1 MAAGRI
7 TPPLDRAATWPRAAS
22 GITPVGPG
30 FYPGE
35 MAFAT
40 EHPVLA
46 HSEYRPAADAVN
58 GLVRAGG
65 RFQVVSQYAPAG
77 DQPAAIEELE
87 RRVKAGERDIVL
99 LGATGTGK
107 SATTAWLIER
117 LQRPTLVMAPN
128 KTLAA
133 QLANELREM
142 LPHNAVEY
150 FVSYYDYYQPEAYI
164 AQTDTYIEKDSSI
177 NDDVE
182 RLRHSATSSLLSRR
196 DVVVVASVSCIY
208 GLGTP
213 QSYLDRS
220 VELQVGQEVPRDALL
235 RLLVDVQYTRNDTAF
250 TRGSFRVRGD
260 TVEIIP
266 SYEELA
272 VRIEF
277 FGDEV
282 EELYYLH
289 PLTGDVVRKV
299 DSLRIFPAT
308 HYVAGPERMAHAIST
323 IEQELEERLAELEG
337 QGKLLEAQRLRMRT
351 NYDVEMMRQVGFCS
365 GIENYSRHIDARPA
379 GSAPATLLDYF
390 PDDFLLVIDESHVT
404 VPQIGGMYE
413 GDISRKRN
421 LVDFGFRLPS
431 AIDNRP
437 LTWEEFADRIGQT
450 VYLSATPGAYEM
462 SQTGGEFVEQVIRP
476 TGLVDPQV
484 VVKPTKGQIDDLI
497 GEIRKRADRDER
509 VLVTT
514 LTKKMAEDLTD
525 YLLEMGIR
533 VRYLHSEVDTLR
545 RVELLRQLRLGDYDV
560 LVGINLLREG
570 LDLPEVSLVA
580 ILDADKE
587 GFLRSPRSLIQ
598 TIGRAARNVS
608 GEVHMYADKIT
619 DSMKEAIDET
629 ERRRAKQ
636 IAYNEENGIDP
647 KPLRKK
653 IADILDQVYREADDV
668 EVGGSG
674 RNASRG
680 RRAQGEPGR
689 AVSAGIIEG
698 RDTTNMPRAE
708 LADLIKDLTEQ
719 MMAAARDLQFELAAR
734 IRDEIADLKKEL
746 RGMDAAGLK

>member
-1 MAAGRI
+1 M
-7 TPPLDRAATWPRAAS
+7 PRTS
-22 GITPVGPG
+22 
-30 FYPGE
+30 
-35 MAFAT
+35 
-40 EHPVLA
+40 
-46 HSEYRPAADAVN
+46 
-58 GLVRAGG
+58 G
-65 RFQVVSQYAPAG
+65 RFEVVSPHQPAG
-77 DQPAAIEELE
+77 DQPTAIEELE
-87 RRVKAGERDIVL
+87 RRVRAGEQDIVL

-177 NDDVE
+177 NEDVE
-182 RLRHSATSSLLSRR
+182 RLRHAATMSLLSRR

-220 VELQVGQEVPRDALL
+220 VKLEVGGSVDRDTLL
-235 RLLVDVQYTRNDTAF
+235 RALVDVQYTRNDMAF
-250 TRGSFRVRGD
+250 NRGTFRVRGD

-266 SYEELA
+266 AYEELA

-277 FGDEV
+277 FGEEV
-282 EELYYLH
+282 EALYYLH
-289 PLTGDVVRKV
+289 PLTGDVVRQV
-299 DSLRIFPAT
+299 DRVQIFPAT
-308 HYVAGPERMAHAIST
+308 HYVAGPERMERAVRD
-323 IEQELEERLAELEG
+323 IEAELADRLAELEN

-351 NYDVEMMRQVGFCS
+351 QYDLEMIRQVGFCS
-365 GIENYSRHIDARPA
+365 GIENYSRHIDGRGP
-379 GSAPATLLDYF
+379 GTAPATLIDYF
-390 PDDFLLVIDESHVT
+390 PDDFLMVIDESHQT

-413 GDISRKRN
+413 GDMSRKRN

-431 AIDNRP
+431 AVDNRP

-450 VYLSATPGAYEM
+450 VYLSATPGPYELTR
-462 SQTGGEFVEQVIRP
+462 TGGEFVEQVIRP
-476 TGLVDPQV
+476 TGLVDPKV

-497 GEIRKRADRDER
+497 HEIRGRAERDER

-525 YLLEMGIR
+525 YLLELGIR

-545 RVELLRQLRLGDYDV
+545 RIELLRQLRLGEYDV

-570 LDLPEVSLVA
+570 LDLPEVSLVS

-587 GFLRSPRSLIQ
+587 GFLRSGTSLVQ

-619 DSMKEAIDET
+619 DSMQYAIDET
-629 ERRRAKQ
+629 DRRRAKQ
-636 IAYNEENGIDP
+636 VAYNEERGLDP
-647 KPLRKK
+647 QPLRKK
-653 IADILDQVYREADDV
+653 IADILDQVYREAEDV
-668 EVGGSG
+668 PVGGSG
-674 RNASRG
+674 RNQSRG
-680 RRAQGEPGR
+680 KRAAGEPGR
-689 AVSAGIIEG
+689 SSSSGVVAG
-698 RDTTNMPRAE
+698 RDTKNMPRAE
-708 LADLIKDLTEQ
+708 LADLVQQLSDQ
-719 MMAAARDLQFELAAR
+719 MLGAARDLQFELAAR
-734 IRDEIADLKKEL
+734 LRDEIADLKKEL
-746 RGMDAAGLK
+746 RGMDAAGIR